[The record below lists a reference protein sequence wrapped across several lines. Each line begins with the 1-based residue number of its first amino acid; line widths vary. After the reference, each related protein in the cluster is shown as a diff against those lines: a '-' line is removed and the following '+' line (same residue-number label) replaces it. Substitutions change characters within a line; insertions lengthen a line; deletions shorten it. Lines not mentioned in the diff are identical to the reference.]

1 MGSIKQI
8 ISFSINHTSIPNKK
22 WASRMI
28 INYGNKVYFYLIK
41 NIFLFLPKIKK
52 APENSAAFKY
62 NYLREN

>member
-52 APENSAAFKY
+52 SP
-62 NYLREN
+62 

>member
-8 ISFSINHTSIPNKK
+8 ISFSINNTSIPNKK

-52 APENSAAFKY
+52 SP
-62 NYLREN
+62 